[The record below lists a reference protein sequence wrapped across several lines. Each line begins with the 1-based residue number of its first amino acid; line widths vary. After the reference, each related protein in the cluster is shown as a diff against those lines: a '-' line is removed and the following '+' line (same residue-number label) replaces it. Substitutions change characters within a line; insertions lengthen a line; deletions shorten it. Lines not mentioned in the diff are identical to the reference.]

1 MPPIDTPADTVRQAP
16 PRAEGSVLAIFLC
29 LAGLLLL
36 GIPYL
41 PFQDLPNH
49 ALLLSYD
56 RLLGASGNAWLE
68 RPSDVAFGYTLYI
81 WIARA
86 LAPVLSID
94 SVLRLLAIA
103 AVAALPLATAR
114 LAAVLG
120 APAALAGI
128 LALPFALGWPLR
140 MGLLSFVLGV
150 PLALLCAASAVTVCR
165 SPPARP
171 GAAAIRSLAGLAI
184 GCTVAYL
191 AHPFAFALALIL
203 AALAWG
209 FEGGRSARIAARLA
223 SAFVPALA
231 LLAWDGWHG
240 AWRPT
245 VSASIETTPEEMVRL
260 RPVGQAISHIACRTY
275 GIPNAQTLLAYLPH
289 LVVLL
294 AGTALLVRGM
304 RARGSAAGGTAA
316 PETVRRSGSRM
327 LLATAA
333 LLTLGTVLVPDSIG
347 RAYLL
352 GSRPALAGMCLVAV
366 AAAAGLRRVMARPLP
381 LVATVTGLAC
391 AISAASIARDAKTV
405 ALVVGD
411 HPPRSA
417 RGNLLVVRAGTCT
430 RHTGYNW
437 GAWDPLRQAWAYALS
452 PDSSTPYLF
461 AEHRYDMV
469 WFRSGANPP
478 HPPPGRVLSDE
489 RDLDSGECAERN
501 RDRLASTEA
510 VPGYDGVVVVG
521 HPDAGR
527 RALRESGAREPVRL
541 APGLWVVSAPAP
553 PAPDRAGAPTQ
564 SGR

>member
-1 MPPIDTPADTVRQAP
+1 
-16 PRAEGSVLAIFLC
+16 VLAVGLC

-49 ALLLSYD
+49 ALLLTYD
-56 RLLGASGNAWLE
+56 RTLGASGNAWLE
-68 RPSDVAFGYTLYI
+68 RPSDLAFGYTLYL

-86 LAPVLSID
+86 LAPVLSVD
-94 SVLRLLAIA
+94 SVLRLLSVL

-140 MGLLSFVLGV
+140 MGLVSFVLGV
-150 PLALLCAASAVTVCR
+150 PLALLCAASAVVACR
-165 SPPARP
+165 SASKRT
-171 GAAAIRSLAGLAI
+171 LAGLAL
-184 GCTVAYL
+184 GGAAAYL
-191 AHPFAFALALIL
+191 AHPFAFALGVVL

-209 FEGGRSARIAARLA
+209 FEGGRSARVAARLTG
-223 SAFVPALA
+223 AFLPAFL
-231 LLAWDGWHG
+231 LLAWDAWHG

-245 VSASIETTPEEMVRL
+245 VSAAIETTPEDMVRL
-260 RPVGQAISHIACRTY
+260 RPVGQALSHIACRTY
-275 GIPNAQTLLAYLPH
+275 GIPNAETLLAYLPH
-289 LVVLL
+289 LLLLL
-294 AGTALLVRGM
+294 AGTALLVRQ
-304 RARGSAAGGTAA
+304 RV
-316 PETVRRSGSRM
+316 PRSGGRM
-327 LLATAA
+327 LLAAAA
-333 LLTLGTVLVPDSIG
+333 LLTLGTVFVPDSIG

-352 GSRPALAGMCLVAV
+352 GSRPALAGMCLVAI
-366 AAAAGLRRVMARPLP
+366 AAASGLRRAMARPLS

-391 AISAASIARDAKTV
+391 AISAASIARDAKAV

-430 RHTGYNW
+430 RHTGYEW

-469 WFRSGANPP
+469 WFRPGANPP

-489 RDLDSGECAERN
+489 RDLDSDECADRN
-501 RDRLASTEA
+501 RERLAGTAA
-510 VPGYDGVVVVG
+510 VPGYDGIVVVG

-541 APGLWVVSAPAP
+541 APGLWIVSAPAP
-553 PAPDRAGAPTQ
+553 PAPGPAGAPR
-564 SGR
+564 SGGP

>member
-1 MPPIDTPADTVRQAP
+1 MPPTDRPDDTVRQAP
-16 PRAEGSVLAIFLC
+16 LRAEISTLAVGLC

-41 PFQDLPNH
+41 PFQDVPNH
-49 ALLLSYD
+49 ALLLTYD
-56 RLLGASGNAWLE
+56 RELAATGNAWLE
-68 RPSDVAFGYTLYI
+68 RPSDLAFGYSLYV

-94 SVLRLLAIA
+94 AVLRLLAIL
-103 AVAALPLATAR
+103 AVTALPLATAR

-128 LALPFALGWPLR
+128 LSLPFALGWPLR
-140 MGLLSFVLGV
+140 MGLISFVLGV
-150 PLALLCAASAVTVCR
+150 PLALLCAAAAVVVCR
-165 SPPARP
+165 SPPALPQERGAP
-171 GAAAIRSLAGLAI
+171 IGSLLGLAFGGAA
-184 GCTVAYL
+184 AYL
-191 AHPFAFALALIL
+191 AHPFAFALAMVL
-203 AALAWG
+203 AVFAWG
-209 FEGGRSARIAARLA
+209 FAGGRSARAAARLA
-223 SAFVPALA
+223 GAFLPALA
-231 LLAWDGWHG
+231 LLAWDTWHG

-245 VSASIETTPEEMVRL
+245 VSASIETTPEAMVRL
-260 RPVGQAISHIACRTY
+260 RPVGQALSHIACRTY
-275 GIPNAQTLLAYLPH
+275 GIPNAETLLAYLPH
-289 LVVLL
+289 LALLL
-294 AGTALLVRGM
+294 AGTALVRGKP
-304 RARGSAAGGTAA
+304 AAHRTL
-316 PETVRRSGSRM
+316 PRSGGRM
-327 LLATAA
+327 LLAAAA
-333 LLTLGTVLVPDSIG
+333 LLTLGTVLVPDSLG

-352 GSRPALAGMCLVAV
+352 GSRPALAGMCLAAI
-366 AAAAGLRRVMARPLP
+366 AAAAGLRRAMARPLP

-391 AISAASIARDAKTV
+391 AISAASIARDAKAV

-430 RHTGYNW
+430 RHTGYDW

-469 WFRSGANPP
+469 WFRPGANPP

-501 RDRLASTEA
+501 RERLAGTA
-510 VPGYDGVVVVG
+510 AIPGYDGVVVVG

-553 PAPDRAGAPTQ
+553 PAPDRAGAPR
-564 SGR
+564 SGGP